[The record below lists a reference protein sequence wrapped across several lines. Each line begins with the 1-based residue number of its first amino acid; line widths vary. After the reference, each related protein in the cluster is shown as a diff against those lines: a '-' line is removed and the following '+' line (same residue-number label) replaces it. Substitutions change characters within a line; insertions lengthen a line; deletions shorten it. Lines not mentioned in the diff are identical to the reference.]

1 MDELPF
7 INHLGRRFL
16 SQHLKFNHF
25 NQEKICFFLKQKTL
39 LCKQQARIF
48 LINGRPRQSDLGH
61 ITKPDCVPWPGSPLS
76 PQTAQN
82 PGNNR
87 AIKNAF
93 HNCLTR
99 VGGQSGPETQARF
112 QVKLQFQ
119 AQVCACAAF
128 VRVPWGRKI
137 ARKEQAELN

>member
-1 MDELPF
+1 MQAASTY
-7 INHLGRRFL
+7 I
-16 SQHLKFNHF
+16 F
-25 NQEKICFFLKQKTL
+25 NQR
-39 LCKQQARIF
+39 QAE
-48 LINGRPRQSDLGH
+48 
-61 ITKPDCVPWPGSPLS
+61 TKRSWPYNKARLWPWPGSPLS

-128 VRVPWGRKI
+128 VWVPWGRKI